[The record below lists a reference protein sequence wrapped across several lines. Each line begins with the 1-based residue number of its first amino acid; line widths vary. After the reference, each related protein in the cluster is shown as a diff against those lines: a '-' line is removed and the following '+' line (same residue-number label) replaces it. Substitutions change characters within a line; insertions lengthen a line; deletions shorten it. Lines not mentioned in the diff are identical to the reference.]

1 MADNC
6 ELTRAM
12 AVHVDLFGATLVVR
26 ATGVT
31 VPAGWVAK
39 IDLIDEGDPTRLRLV
54 ACPTAEADAGDTAG
68 DIEVKV
74 GLPLAPALVIV
85 ETTEGELRFE
95 FAVARELEIGGTVRG
110 GGGESVVVGD
120 AAWSEPAGRGSG
132 GGDVSY
138 IDAPSGGLAMGTG
151 GGDHTAE
158 GGGRGFADAE
168 SAGEIAAE
176 FADEAEGDGG
186 APTARAEHG
195 EEEIGG
201 RAAAPPVPP
210 SAGFYP
216 SITSKEKF
224 VVGVPQDIT
233 VGVSATLGDKV
244 AGSGM
249 EVPATAGDEFILTV
263 QIVADGF
270 ALAEKEE
277 AEDEDPTWRHDLA
290 VTRGQ
295 RYPKVVVKLVADPID
310 GDIEIRRIRVL
321 YSIGGQVIG
330 VGERSVAVVA
340 QAATAAAAPPPG
352 LAARTAMAVPVS
364 KEPADLTVV
373 ILHDPDVEG
382 RLLWAFSTPHD
393 GVSVPGTDFT
403 TDIGGSPEAFAQRLR
418 TQVETAEATDGQPLL
433 RQTLKGIGRT
443 IAQQMPSQLWEIL
456 GSVAERTG
464 DSPPTVLILSQE
476 PYVPWE
482 LAVMEQPLD
491 ATTPP
496 FLGAQTVTGR
506 WIFGQD
512 KLKWPPP
519 EAVAMEKMA
528 VVYGVYKHARLAA
541 LPEALEEKTKLE
553 ADYQA
558 LPVRATLSAVSQLLA
573 GAPPANVLHF
583 AIHGRFQDASGAG
596 LLMED
601 GAPYTA
607 WAVSGTDLTASPLVF
622 LGACQ
627 VGAGEQLLGDYSGMA
642 EAFLQAGASA
652 VVAPLWSV
660 RDSIAKDVALRFYH
674 GALDDDLTPAELLR
688 RERSSFGAAGQPLTA
703 THLAYLFY
711 GHPTFRLTRA
721 SK

>member
-1 MADNC
+1 MADEC
-6 ELTRAM
+6 ELTRAS
-12 AVHVDLFGATLVVR
+12 AVHIDLLGATLVVS
-26 ATGVT
+26 ATEVS
-31 VPAGWVAK
+31 VPAGWIARV
-39 IDLIDEGDPTRLRLV
+39 DLIEEGDPTLLRLV
-54 ACPTAEADAGDTAG
+54 ACPAKADRGDSAV
-68 DIEVKV
+68 DIEVNIA
-74 GLPLAPALVIV
+74 LPSAPALVLL
-85 ETTEGELRFE
+85 ETADGHERFE

-110 GGGESVVVGD
+110 GGGE
-120 AAWSEPAGRGSG
+120 AAVAGGAEASNEPAGGPIGEGDIRYIDSPAGGYAMGSG
-132 GGDVSY
+132 GDDDS
-138 IDAPSGGLAMGTG
+138 AGGG
-151 GGDHTAE
+151 GGDE
-158 GGGRGFADAE
+158 GGGAVRGR
-168 SAGEIAAE
+168 SG
-176 FADEAEGDGG
+176 DEAEGFSESA
-186 APTARAEHG
+186 APVES
-195 EEEIGG
+195 EEEAIGS
-201 RAAAPPVPP
+201 AVSHEPIAEP

-216 SITSKEKF
+216 SIQSREKF
-224 VVGVPQDIT
+224 VVGVAQDIT
-233 VGVSATLGDKV
+233 VGVSATLSEKV

-249 EVPATAGDEFILTV
+249 EIPETAGDEFILTV

-270 ALAEKEE
+270 ALADKEG
-277 AEDEDPTWRHDLA
+277 AEEGDPSWRHDLA
-290 VTRGQ
+290 VTRNQ
-295 RYPKVVVKLVADPID
+295 PYPKVVVELVADPIK
-310 GDIEIRRIRVL
+310 GEIEIRRIRVL

-340 QAATAAAAPPPG
+340 TAAVVAAAPAPG

-373 ILHDPDVEG
+373 ILHDPEVDG
-382 RLLWAFSTPHD
+382 RLLWAFSTPHEA
-393 GVSVPGTDFT
+393 VSVPATDFT
-403 TDIGGSPEAFAQRLR
+403 TDIGGSPEAFSQRLR
-418 TQVETAEATDGQPLL
+418 TQVETAEATEGQPLL

-443 IAQQMPSQLWEIL
+443 ITQQMPTQMWEIL
-456 GSVAERTG
+456 RSVAEQRA

-482 LAVMEQPLD
+482 LAVMEHPLD
-491 ATTPP
+491 ESTPP
-496 FLGAQTVTGR
+496 FFGAQAVTGR

-519 EAVAMEKMA
+519 EVVAMDKLA
-528 VVYGVYKHARLAA
+528 VVYGIYEHARLAA

-553 ADYQA
+553 TDYAA

-583 AIHGRFQDASGAG
+583 AIHGRFQEAAGAG

-601 GAPYTA
+601 GAPFPS

-627 VGAGEQLLGDYSGMA
+627 VGAGEAVLGDYSGMA

-660 RDSIAKDVALRFYH
+660 RDSVAKDIALRFYP
-674 GALDDDLTPAELLR
+674 GALDDHLTPAELLR
-688 RERSSFGAAGQPLTA
+688 RERANFGGEGQPLTA

-721 SK
+721 TT